1 MKAQWIIPVIVIAGA
16 ISFSAGRRCGGVA
29 MTDLSPLRDTSAIE
43 ASLNLTPQQTEQV
56 RALAKEFTERAQT
69 ACDKHCDAR
78 CTIARKLF
86 QENAAPADVQKQVDA
101 MCAAYADQEKATLD
115 HLVKLR
121 AVLTSEQTK
130 KLNEK
135 LAACI
140 CSTCASTTGACC
152 RVEKN

>member
-1 MKAQWIIPVIVIAGA
+1 MKAHWIIPTIIIAGA
-16 ISFSAGRRCGGVA
+16 IAFSAGRRCGGVA

-43 ASLNLTPQQTEQV
+43 KTLDLTPQQTEQV
-56 RALAKEFTERAQT
+56 RALAKEFTDRAQT

-86 QENAAPADVQKQVDA
+86 QENAAPADVQKYVDE
-101 MCAAYADQEKATLD
+101 MCAAYSEQERATMD

-121 AVLTSEQTK
+121 AILTQEQSK

-140 CSTCASTTGACC
+140 CEKCAGTTGSCC
-152 RVEKN
+152 RVEK